1 MTPTDATFLLRRLEP
16 AVRPAYFG
24 PGIARPSAPLE
35 KQPFDELL
43 AAAKAGR
50 LSSGRA
56 VSAGLESGEAL
67 EPGQLTRLAAAAD
80 VAEASGAQRALL
92 LMDGRALVLDV
103 PTRTIDGE
111 LSMSSR
117 SVTLD
122 TAVYVPAEG
131 EQSEPRPLGPPGAV
145 APRGVAE
152 QIQTGRSRSP
162 TAA

>member
-1 MTPTDATFLLRRLEP
+1 MTPSDATFLLKRLEP

-24 PGIARPSAPLE
+24 PGTARPTAPLE
-35 KQPFDELL
+35 QQPFDELL
-43 AAAKAGR
+43 AAAQAGR
-50 LSSGRA
+50 MASGRS
-56 VSAGLESGEAL
+56 VSAALESGEAMS
-67 EPGQLTRLAAAAD
+67 PGQLERLAAAAD

-103 PTRTIDGE
+103 PTRFIGGE

-117 SVTLD
+117 SATLD

-131 EQSEPRPLGPPGAV
+131 EQAEPRPLGPPGAV

-152 QIQTGRSRSP
+152 QIEAGRSRSP
-162 TAA
+162 SAA